1 MNTNIKNLNRYLK
14 YFAGFTSVGIIITIV
29 SLLSTIF
36 LIEIIK
42 ISLLIAYPLIYI
54 VSILASYYL
63 NKDLV
68 FKFRGKENRLFLY
81 FTIYLTSMLLGL
93 VLIYMLKKISN
104 IPESIVAILI
114 LPLTTIYNF
123 VFVSLLFNNRGKK
136 E

>member
-93 VLIYMLKKISN
+93 VLIYILKKISN

-123 VFVSLLFNNRGKK
+123 VFVSLLFNNRG
-136 E
+136 